1 MKNMKLI
8 KRIVCLIL
16 PCVLSIY
23 SCTTEDFKETDDVT
37 NSLTEDND
45 ENNGEDDE
53 ENTDGENVDENI
65 NDDEKETY
73 NVFKISSAKDIEL
86 LSNVSAG
93 DTIEW
98 MNGEYIDE
106 TVILDFNGE
115 EDKNIVLKAENP
127 GNVSF
132 TGESS
137 MEIRGKNITVTGFK
151 WIDPKPKGENLL
163 KFAAGSYKCKIE
175 NCLIDG
181 SGNELDNTKNCKW
194 VSIYGQ
200 ENILTHCTLKNKKDM
215 GALCVIWLE
224 ENIIPKHTISYNY
237 FSRPETI
244 YDENS
249 EPANE
254 QETIRIGD
262 SSHSMQK
269 GECTI
274 KGNYFYKSNG
284 EKQEIVSVKCCSNL
298 LENNAFY
305 ESQGTLTLRHG
316 NNNIVKNN
324 IFIGNNIEDTGGI
337 RIIGEGHVVEG
348 NWMEKL
354 NSVGY
359 KAALCIVR
367 GQENPSLSGYFQ
379 VKNVI
384 VRNNTF
390 IDCNLA
396 MHINYGSSSMTVP
409 VVETKIENN
418 VALAKDLSSYVVRY
432 EKSDPEAEISWENN
446 TFYGKFKNNYFTLT
460 SLKNRPELPV
470 CNINIDE
477 IKNNSGTISF

>member
-1 MKNMKLI
+1 MKLI

-194 VSIYGQ
+194 VSIY
-200 ENILTHCTLKNKKDM
+200 NTSVN
-215 GALCVIWLE
+215 
-224 ENIIPKHTISYNY
+224 
-237 FSRPETI
+237 
-244 YDENS
+244 
-249 EPANE
+249 
-254 QETIRIGD
+254 
-262 SSHSMQK
+262 
-269 GECTI
+269 
-274 KGNYFYKSNG
+274 FY
-284 EKQEIVSVKCCSNL
+284 
-298 LENNAFY
+298 
-305 ESQGTLTLRHG
+305 R
-316 NNNIVKNN
+316 
-324 IFIGNNIEDTGGI
+324 
-337 RIIGEGHVVEG
+337 
-348 NWMEKL
+348 
-354 NSVGY
+354 
-359 KAALCIVR
+359 
-367 GQENPSLSGYFQ
+367 
-379 VKNVI
+379 
-384 VRNNTF
+384 
-390 IDCNLA
+390 
-396 MHINYGSSSMTVP
+396 
-409 VVETKIENN
+409 
-418 VALAKDLSSYVVRY
+418 
-432 EKSDPEAEISWENN
+432 
-446 TFYGKFKNNYFTLT
+446 
-460 SLKNRPELPV
+460 
-470 CNINIDE
+470 
-477 IKNNSGTISF
+477 